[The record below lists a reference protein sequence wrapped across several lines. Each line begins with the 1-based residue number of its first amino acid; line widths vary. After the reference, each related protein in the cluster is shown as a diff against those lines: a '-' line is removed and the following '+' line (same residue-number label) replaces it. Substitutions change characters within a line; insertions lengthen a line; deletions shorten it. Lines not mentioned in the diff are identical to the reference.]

1 MYGYSQQALE
11 VRNSPGAWCQPQY
24 SDEVRQHGGY
34 VALCAAESAPESLPS
49 GFTSATVWRGQ
60 RRDEDGI
67 PRQIHATVGIDQ
79 ARQQRAPRGP
89 RVQPL
94 PGCGGEPQAP
104 ARDRAARGGAHG
116 PFRSQCLLREHAAVK
131 KAKFAFVRNHAAEYP
146 PPLGPYAG
154 PPEIMLQDYYRW
166 LFRLEHAHNRR
177 YAELVAAIPRSTRQ
191 AAKSASPKRYS

>member
-146 PPLGPYAG
+146 PAG
-154 PPEIMLQDYYRW
+154 AICRAPRD
-166 LFRLEHAHNRR
+166 HAPGLLPM
-177 YAELVAAIPRSTRQ
+177 ALSPRARS
-191 AAKSASPKRYS
+191 